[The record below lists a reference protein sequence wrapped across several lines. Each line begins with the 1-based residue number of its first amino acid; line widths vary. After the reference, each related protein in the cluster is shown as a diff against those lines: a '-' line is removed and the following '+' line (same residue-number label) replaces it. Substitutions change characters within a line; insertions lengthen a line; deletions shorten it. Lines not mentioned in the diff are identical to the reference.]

1 VAVEE
6 YSDEFVL
13 RSTTLGARES
23 RAPRP
28 SARTLARDWIWL
40 FGVAVA
46 ALAVEWLLRR
56 RLGLR

>member
-1 VAVEE
+1 MEE
-6 YSDEFVL
+6 YSDEFVA
-13 RSTTLGARES
+13 RQPTLVARES

-28 SARTLARDWIWL
+28 SARSLAREWIWL

-46 ALAVEWLLRR
+46 ALAAEWLLRR